1 MSADAITRIEQARGR
16 KFTVAE
22 AARLREIGSS
32 LSLRD
37 DDAVWSI
44 LAALE
49 YQRTFYEALPE
60 KIAGASKDVLQ
71 GITIAA
77 EKETAAAQAK
87 LTKSVVEQAQKLS
100 VELNYATLL
109 PMGIAALVCVL
120 AFGSLTMWAGYCLG
134 SKRVQDMALIL
145 RMPSG
150 FLMGGLCLAGG
161 LFLGVYAIRQN
172 AEEEDGW
179 WKIGVAALM
188 MFSVG
193 VVVALFAVQ

>member
-16 KFTVAE
+16 KFTEAE
-22 AARLREIGSS
+22 AARLREIGAS
-32 LSLRD
+32 LNLRD

-60 KIAGASKDVLQ
+60 KISGALKAVLQ
-71 GITIAA
+71 GITAAA

-100 VELNYATLL
+100 VQINYATLL
-109 PMGIAALVCVL
+109 PMALVALICVL
-120 AFGSLTMWAGYCLG
+120 AFGSVTMWAGYSMG
-134 SKRVQDMALIL
+134 AKQSFGVVQLL

-150 FLMGGLCLAGG
+150 FLMAGLCLAVGV
-161 LFLGVYAIRQN
+161 FLAVYAAR
-172 AEEEDGW
+172 EFSEGDESW
-179 WKIGVAALM
+179 WKRGI
-188 MFSVG
+188 
-193 VVVALFAVQ
+193 VALIMLVVGGVISLFAL

>member
-1 MSADAITRIEQARGR
+1 MSADAIARIEQVSGH
-16 KFTVAE
+16 KLSEAE
-22 AARLREIGSS
+22 AARLRELGSS
-32 LSLRD
+32 LNLRD
-37 DDAVWSI
+37 DDAVWNI

-49 YQRTFYEALPE
+49 YQRTFYEALP
-60 KIAGASKDVLQ
+60 KQIARASKEVLQ
-71 GITIAA
+71 GITLAA

-100 VELNYATLL
+100 VQINYATLL
-109 PMGIAALVCVL
+109 PLALSALICVL

-134 SKRVQDMALIL
+134 SKRIQDLALIL

-150 FLMGGLCLAGG
+150 FLMAGLCLAGG
-161 LFLGVYAIRQN
+161 LFMGVYAVRQN
-172 AEEEDGW
+172 IEEENGW
-179 WKIGVAALM
+179 WKTGVAALV

>member
-1 MSADAITRIEQARGR
+1 MSADAITRIEQTRGR

-71 GITIAA
+71 GITLAA

-120 AFGSLTMWAGYCLG
+120 AFGSLT
-134 SKRVQDMALIL
+134 
-145 RMPSG
+145 
-150 FLMGGLCLAGG
+150 F
-161 LFLGVYAIRQN
+161 
-172 AEEEDGW
+172 
-179 WKIGVAALM
+179 
-188 MFSVG
+188 
-193 VVVALFAVQ
+193 

>member
-1 MSADAITRIEQARGR
+1 MSADAITRIEQTRGR

-71 GITIAA
+71 GITLAA

-172 AEEEDGW
+172 AEEEKGW

>member
-1 MSADAITRIEQARGR
+1 MSADAITRIEQTRGR

-49 YQRTFYEALPE
+49 YQRTCYEALPE

-71 GITIAA
+71 GITLAA

-134 SKRVQDMALIL
+134 SKRIQDMALML

-150 FLMGGLCLAGG
+150 FLMAGLCLAGG
-161 LFLGVYAIRQN
+161 LFLGVCAARQN
-172 AEEEDGW
+172 IEEEKGW

>member
-1 MSADAITRIEQARGR
+1 MSADAIARIEQVSGH
-16 KFTVAE
+16 KLSEAE
-22 AARLREIGSS
+22 AARLRELGSS
-32 LSLRD
+32 LNLRD
-37 DDAVWSI
+37 DDAVWNI

-49 YQRTFYEALPE
+49 YQRTFYEALP
-60 KIAGASKDVLQ
+60 KQIARASKEVLQ
-71 GITIAA
+71 GITLAA

-100 VELNYATLL
+100 VQINYATLL
-109 PMGIAALVCVL
+109 PLALSALICVL

-134 SKRVQDMALIL
+134 SKRIQDLALIL

-150 FLMGGLCLAGG
+150 FLMAGLCLAGG

-172 AEEEDGW
+172 AEEEEGW

-193 VVVALFAVQ
+193 VAVALFAV